1 MTCCLYLKS
10 VASPTWGSYTKTKH
24 NPKTRPLSDQRLG
37 WGLGLNKWNVCPPKG
52 DRKPSQHPMLLM
64 ELLMAPACPLC
75 LPPCQKM
82 KERRSN
88 LPNAPWEPCTDGLV
102 TRLGQCWQDAS
113 YACRRRVR
121 GDPDAPGIS
130 SAARGVG
137 TETGHGRGGGG
148 GSLAPHWAYACCL
161 RP

>member
-10 VASPTWGSYTKTKH
+10 DTSPTWGSYTKTKH